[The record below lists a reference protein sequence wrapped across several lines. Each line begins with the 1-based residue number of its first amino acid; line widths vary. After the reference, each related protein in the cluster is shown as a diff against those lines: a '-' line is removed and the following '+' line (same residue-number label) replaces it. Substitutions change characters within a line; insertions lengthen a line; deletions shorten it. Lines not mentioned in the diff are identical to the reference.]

1 VECALFISGKC
12 EKDEYK
18 RRMSNH
24 LVIPPGFR
32 MMMNGKKKFRYAK
45 PDIKRVISS
54 DPIEIR
60 YTYTIA
66 IDYVHG
72 EVIRRLEGMVG
83 LEKLIAE
90 RGKLSDKLKI
100 MRTSITDRSVHG
112 KISSIDKEIEYIQS
126 GNKLKSYIDIAED
139 IVMEYL
145 ELPQYVH
152 IVTDDED
159 TIIQLDDVEITRLKI
174 IHTFFDVAKKYV
186 PINVIQEKDVD
197 INSCINCGFKM
208 INVAIDDDGQQECPK
223 CGNVI
228 CIFSLS
234 GHKGIKSSSGN
245 RTYNVENTYRRE
257 ILYFIGTAKVHI
269 PEDVFLK
276 LSIHFKNKGFPDP
289 EKIKTYPL
297 DEYGKREGTTL
308 DALLEAL
315 KEIGYPSLYKH
326 ANAIGRDFWGWKL
339 HEDLR
344 DKIPQLLEGFRMTQ
358 RYFNIIDKRGRT
370 SNICSQHRLL
380 QELVRFGV
388 KVCMTDFKLPNES
401 ALAFSEYLWKQ
412 LCEKALIEYI
422 PLYDDVII
430 SEETGIP
437 MLYIEG
443 ATKIIKTFDSKS

>member
-1 VECALFISGKC
+1 
-12 EKDEYK
+12 
-18 RRMSNH
+18 MSTQ
-24 LVIPPGFR
+24 LVVPRGFR
-32 MMMNGKKKFRYAK
+32 MMMNGKKKCQYVK
-45 PDIKRVISS
+45 PDIKTLISS

-83 LEKLIAE
+83 LDKLIKE
-90 RGKLSDKLKI
+90 REKLSDKLKI
-100 MRTSITDRSVHG
+100 VRTSITDRNVHG
-112 KISSIDKEIEYIQS
+112 KISYIDKEIEYIRS
-126 GNKLKSYIDIAED
+126 GNKLRSYIEIAEC

-145 ELPQYVH
+145 DLPQYVH

-159 TIIQLDDVEITRLKI
+159 TIIELDDVEIERLKI
-174 IHTFFDVAKKYV
+174 IHKFFDIAKKYV
-186 PINVIQEKDVD
+186 PINVIQENDVD
-197 INSCINCGFKM
+197 INSCINCGFKI

-223 CGNVI
+223 CSNVI

-257 ILYFIGTAKVHI
+257 ILYFIGIAKVHI
-269 PEDVFLK
+269 PEDVFTK
-276 LSIHFKNKGFPDP
+276 LCIHFRNKGFPEP
-289 EKIKTYPL
+289 EEIKSFSL

-339 HEDLR
+339 HEELR

-358 RYFNIIDKRGRT
+358 RYFNTIDKRGRT

-380 QELVRFGV
+380 QELIRFGV

-412 LCEKALIEYI
+412 LCEKAVVEYI

-430 SEETGIP
+430 SEETGVP

-443 ATKIIKTFDSKS
+443 AHKIIKTFNSDS